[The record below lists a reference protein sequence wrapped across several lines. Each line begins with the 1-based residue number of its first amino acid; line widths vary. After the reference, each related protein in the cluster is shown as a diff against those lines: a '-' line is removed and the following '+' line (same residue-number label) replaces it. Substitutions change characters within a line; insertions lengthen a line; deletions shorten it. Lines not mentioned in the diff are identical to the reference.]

1 MAVTEATTPA
11 GDGQLSAPILVTGAP
26 RSGTTWV
33 GKMLALSDQVHYL
46 SEPFNPDHPL
56 DACLSQFNASRYMTY
71 VTEDMAGY
79 RETYYFPIQKL
90 IARQCGRLQGL
101 SGCRSPKDLLQAY
114 RKKKEF
120 LAHGRQGRPA
130 LLKDPIASM
139 SAGWLARTFGA
150 RVVVMIR
157 HPAGVVASMKR
168 LSWSFEP
175 RNWALSQPL
184 LLRDY
189 LAPFE
194 TELVQVSETD
204 ADIIDRLALLW
215 KVVYYVVTK
224 YQQQYPNWLYVRHE
238 DVANDPIGHFE
249 AMYRR
254 FGLDFSEP
262 VRRKIDD
269 FSNARNPSHNQ
280 GRDKAIKLN
289 SKKVV
294 GNWKQFLSGD
304 DIHRIRERVEPVSR
318 FFYGDADWELPPNGK
333 AAQLD

>member
-1 MAVTEATTPA
+1 MAVTEANVQA
-11 GDGQLSAPILVTGAP
+11 GGGQLSTPILVTGAP

-56 DACLSQFNASRYMTY
+56 DAWLSQFKASRYMTY
-71 VTEDMAGY
+71 VSEEMDGY
-79 RETYYFPIQKL
+79 RETYYLPLQNL
-90 IARQCGRLQGL
+90 IARQCGQLQGF
-101 SGCRSPKDLLQAY
+101 SRCRSPKALLQAY
-114 RKKKEF
+114 RSKKEF
-120 LAHGRQGRPA
+120 LAHGRQGKPA

-168 LSWSFEP
+168 LNWSFEP

-194 TELVQVSETD
+194 TELAHVSETN

-224 YQQQYPNWLYVRHE
+224 YREQYPDWLYVRHE

-254 FGLDFSEP
+254 FGLEFSDR
-262 VRRKIDD
+262 VRRRIDD

-280 GRDKAIKLN
+280 GRDKTIKLN

-294 GNWKQFLSGD
+294 GNWKQSLSAD
-304 DIHRIRERVEPVSR
+304 DIRRIRDRVEPVAR
-318 FFYGDADWELPPNGK
+318 FFYGDADWDLSSS
-333 AAQLD
+333 ALYQ